1 MIVNTSALVSG
12 GSVEGVSLAVYN
24 GADADAA
31 EVVTAGAEIDVQFVD
46 CEPEASAEVS
56 EGTEKQ
62 PFNEDRFWKE
72 VELIGELSRLR
83 SERAEIESD
92 LAAVKAEHAEL
103 KDAMSG
109 VKERM
114 SDLEADLK
122 DKTDEFMQV
131 ADELCA
137 VASGLVS
144 QLPAKPLNESGSAVE
159 QTIEN
164 DGWRLHP
171 TVELLKGIKGNKGKK
186 ESIIEIAPTVGH
198 LEDLRGEASK
208 EPLEFHNKFPKGCG
222 KGFAQQIEDLLIDFI
237 KKWTDQLTNP
247 QAAIQADELLA
258 EIRAASQQNGWTKE
272 DCQPKETDSASL
284 RAGFAAFNEGRPHTD
299 VVVDDANAAK
309 QWMIGWVGGEFL
321 SK

>member
-24 GADADAA
+24 GADVDAA
-31 EVVTAGAEIDVQFVD
+31 EVATAGAEVDVQFVD
-46 CEPEASAEVS
+46 CEPESSSDGSA
-56 EGTEKQ
+56 GTEKQ

-144 QLPAKPLNESGSAVE
+144 QLPAKPLAE
-159 QTIEN
+159 QTEQAS
-164 DGWRLHP
+164 DEGWRAYP
-171 TVELLKGIKGNKGKK
+171 AVELLKSMKGGKK
-186 ESIIEIAPTVGH
+186 KEAIIDLAPTAGDIQ
-198 LEDLRGEASK
+198 DLRIEASK
-208 EPLEFHNKFPKGCG
+208 KCMQFAELLPDRCG
-222 KGFAQQIEDLLIDFI
+222 EKIAQQVEDCLIEFI
-237 KKWTDQLTNP
+237 EKWDKDRNNP
-247 QAAIQADELLA
+247 QVIIQADELLA

-272 DCQPKETDSASL
+272 DCQPKETDSPSL